1 MDHLSGYDMCFI
13 TAGMGG
19 GTGTG
24 AAPVIA
30 EACRAKNIL
39 TVGVVTLPF
48 SFEGVRRMRAAEYG
62 FANLLNTADT
72 VIVIPNQNLLRI
84 ADAGTTFENALKTAD
99 KVLSLGVRC
108 ITDLIL
114 REGLVNLDFAD
125 VRYVMKNG
133 GRALMGT
140 AQAKGEKRASE
151 AAAAAIANPLLGEPS
166 LKEARGAL
174 VSISGGNDLTLYEID
189 EAMTL
194 VREAVSE
201 ETDVVMGA
209 SFDPTLDGAFKISV
223 VATGLRN

>member
-1 MDHLSGYDMCFI
+1 
-13 TAGMGG
+13 
-19 GTGTG
+19 
-24 AAPVIA
+24 
-30 EACRAKNIL
+30 
-39 TVGVVTLPF
+39 
-48 SFEGVRRMRAAEYG
+48 MRAAEYG